1 MKKLMV
7 FCIVVAFA
15 TSCKKDY
22 ECVCTYTDTTAGV
35 TETTVTTLKAKSKK
49 KDAEEWCKGF
59 EKTTVAVG
67 GVAEPAQ
74 VGTCVIK

>member
-1 MKKLMV
+1 MKKLMM

-22 ECVCTYTDTTAGV
+22 QCVCTYTETTGGV
-35 TETTVTTLKAKSKK
+35 TETTVTTLKATTKK

-59 EKTTVAVG
+59 QKSTVELG
-67 GVAEPAQ
+67 GVSEPSD
-74 VGTCVIK
+74 VGTCEIK